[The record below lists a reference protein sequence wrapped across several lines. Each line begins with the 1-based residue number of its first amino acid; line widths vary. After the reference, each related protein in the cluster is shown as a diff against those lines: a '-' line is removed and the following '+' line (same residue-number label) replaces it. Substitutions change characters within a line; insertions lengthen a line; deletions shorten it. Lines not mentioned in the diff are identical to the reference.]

1 MKIYRDPILVLLVV
15 GLFAALSSNANA
27 QSFEQKA
34 RVTFSQPVE
43 VPGLVLPAG
52 SYVFETLNSFAHLTR
67 ILSADEMHVYTTVFT
82 MPEERLEP
90 AVKATVTLAE
100 SPNGEPERVQ
110 GWFYP
115 GESTGNW
122 FIYTKPHQRG

>member
-1 MKIYRDPILVLLVV
+1 MERLLSIV
-15 GLFAALSSNANA
+15 GLLAILSPNARA
-27 QSFEQKA
+27 QSFEQKT

-43 VPGLVLPAG
+43 VPGMVLPAG
-52 SYVFETLNSFAHLTR
+52 TYIFEALDSSAHLTR

-82 MPEERLEP
+82 IPEERLEP
-90 AVKATVTLAE
+90 AKKATVTLE
-100 SPNGEPERVQ
+100 ENPNGTPERVE

-122 FIYTKPHQRG
+122 FVYARSHSRRQP